1 MRDVLIVDDDEGAR
15 ERLADT
21 LRERGYS
28 IATAANGLEALH
40 YLRGGAAVSVVLL
53 DLVMPVMTGW
63 EFHAEVSRDPT
74 LAGLPVLLVTAD
86 ANIDGISNELG
97 APVLRKPFKL
107 AALLDALNSLL
118 ASRAPSNEDVVCH

>member
-1 MRDVLIVDDDEGAR
+1 MHDVLIVDDDEGVR
-15 ERLADT
+15 ERLAKQ
-21 LRERGYS
+21 LRDRGYS

-40 YLRGGAAVSVVLL
+40 YLRGGATVSVVLL

-63 EFHAEVSRDPT
+63 EFHAEVSKDPA

-86 ANIDGISNELG
+86 EHIDAVSNQLH

-107 AALLDALNSLL
+107 PALLEALNALL
-118 ASRAPSNEDVVCH
+118 GSRPPGQPSSG